1 MRTDTTLRPIPASR
15 VAWAAMVSALM
26 LLTGAFWVS
35 GLVVP
40 DAAQASTMAVDQC
53 NGHGPAAQ
61 GATTAMKCTV
71 SVVNTISGATTY
83 SATTVTR
90 LCTLGPCS
98 APNGTFT
105 TDSIS
110 LVTSISQCN
119 NSDNDA
125 AHAISCTVKV
135 TNNIGVNTS
144 GAQQVSPA
152 SVHQCVGSAA
162 GGVPHCQPASTTGT
176 TVTQC
181 NGSGNGGGGVV
192 HCQVDPQ
199 STLSAAVP
207 ITVSQCNGTGNVGG
221 SSLTCTA
228 SILTNIKAFT
238 AAAMPS
244 ATPTPTPTPTA
255 TATARATTQA
265 RAVLVSGG
273 IGPTGGSDHT
283 GLLTLVAALVLLCS
297 VSALLYRRY
306 APAGLLARYLPQNL
320 RARLARKH

>member
-1 MRTDTTLRPIPASR
+1 MRTDTTLRPISASR
-15 VAWAAMVSALM
+15 GTWPAMLSALM

-35 GLVVP
+35 GLAVP
-40 DAAQASTMAVDQC
+40 AAAQASTMVVDQC

-61 GATTAMKCTV
+61 GATTAMKCMV
-71 SVVNTISGATTY
+71 SVVNTISGTTTY
-83 SATTVTR
+83 STTTLTR

-162 GGVPHCQPASTTGT
+162 GGVPDCQPASTTGT
-176 TVTQC
+176 TLTQC

-199 STLSAAVP
+199 STVSAAVP

-221 SSLTCTA
+221 SSLSCTA
-228 SILTNIKAFT
+228 SIITNVKAFT
-238 AAAMPS
+238 AAAMP
-244 ATPTPTPTPTA
+244 TPTA
-255 TATARATTQA
+255 TARASTQA
-265 RAVLVSGG
+265 RAVLVSKGT
-273 IGPTGGSDHT
+273 GPTGGSDHT
-283 GLLTLVAALVLLCS
+283 GLLTLVAALVLACS

-306 APAGLLARYLPQNL
+306 APAGLLARYVPQCL
-320 RARLARKH
+320 RARLARRH